1 MRESKADGVFD
12 SELMEDMKVEV
23 ENWIW
28 SGYMNAVE
36 IDAEIEQEAVSGAAI
51 DVEDLKAHA
60 RQVLA
65 HKREVEQEWPE
76 TTDCDRLDSAFA
88 RLREQ
93 NICALQCAGNTLRE
107 GFEAVTDH
115 LDSDDERADS
125 YVGFCFFHSQDVAR
139 ALEGEGLMLAFGA
152 IDSDDDADYVA
163 AGRVVCSALEEN
175 GLAVEWSGSPQRR
188 IGVKIRWQRRTPE

>member
-12 SELMEDMKVEV
+12 SELTEDMKVEV
-23 ENWIW
+23 ENRIW
-28 SGYMNAVE
+28 SGYMSARE
-36 IDAEIEQEAVSGAAI
+36 IDAGIELEAASGAAI

-60 RQVLA
+60 RQTLA
-65 HKREVEQEWPE
+65 QKREVEEEWPD

-107 GFEAVTDH
+107 GFEAVSDR
-115 LDSDDERADS
+115 LESDDERAGS

-139 ALEGEGLMLAFGA
+139 ALDGEGLMLAFGA

-163 AGRVVCSALEEN
+163 AGRLVCSALEEN
-175 GLAVEWSGSPQRR
+175 GLAVEWGGSPERR
-188 IGVKIRWQRRTPE
+188 IEVNIRWHRRTPG